1 MTIFHSYVSLPE
13 GTIKIIK
20 HQFWMI
26 FKVDDQKCLVQ
37 FGVLSSHDC
46 GCYYE
51 KLTSPWH
58 RRCCSSKFGDPTL
71 AFAPTID
78 GVELTAHP
86 LDLLKRQKLVVF
98 FWGPCGHITSYMMLH
113 GLCMGYRIYRMLVP
127 PFTTRWCRPKE

>member
-1 MTIFHSYVSLPE
+1 M
-13 GTIKIIK
+13 
-20 HQFWMI
+20 
-26 FKVDDQKCLVQ
+26 

-71 AFAPTID
+71 AFAPAID

-86 LDLLKRQKLVVF
+86 LDLLKRQKLVAF
-98 FWGPCGHITSYMMLH
+98 FGAMWTYHQLYDVTWTMY
-113 GLCMGYRIYRMLVP
+113 GL
-127 PFTTRWCRPKE
+127 

>member
-1 MTIFHSYVSLPE
+1 MVIFHSYVSLPE

-98 FWGPCGHITSYMMLH
+98 FGGHVDISPV
-113 GLCMGYRIYRMLVP
+113 I
-127 PFTTRWCRPKE
+127 